1 MQLRIKLAALA
12 MAGGTAALVLTAA
25 PALASSHATSNAVTG
40 PEVAYGA
47 VYGKAATA
55 NNPVIP
61 VVWRGLVIA
70 HGVFSPNGPPP
81 IKGQHHTFVTSA
93 GNPAAEAAAS
103 TTASRSA
110 ARRTEFAFT
119 VKLFTPR
126 RMVPRLVSRPGWTSP
141 AYSISSG
148 ALRVQK
154 RAGSDL
160 R

>member
-1 MQLRIKLAALA
+1 MPSRRHAASRLA
-12 MAGGTAALVLTAA
+12 G
-25 PALASSHATSNAVTG
+25 PSSAS
-40 PEVAYGA
+40 GA
-47 VYGKAATA
+47 V
-55 NNPVIP
+55 PVSSSA
-61 VVWRGLVIA
+61 VRALR
-70 HGVFSPNGPPP
+70 
-81 IKGQHHTFVTSA
+81 FVTSA
-93 GNPAAEAAAS
+93 GHPAAEAAAS